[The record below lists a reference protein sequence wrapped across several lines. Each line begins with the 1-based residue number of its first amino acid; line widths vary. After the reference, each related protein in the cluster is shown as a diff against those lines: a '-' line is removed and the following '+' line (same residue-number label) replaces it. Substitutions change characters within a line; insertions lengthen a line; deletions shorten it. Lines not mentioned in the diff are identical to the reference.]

1 MLVAEP
7 RDSRAI
13 LAESGGDQQRVVGAT
28 AEPHLDALLADADL
42 GGSAHEAVEQLARPL
57 ALVPVPDATRQQAV
71 QRARHQ
77 CELQV
82 GVDLQRY
89 GRGQRVHV
97 EEVDRLSDRVL
108 DHHAAGVAVDEL
120 GGLGVKLVGEQQRG
134 LVVAEAGDR
143 DLADRDGVVGQG
155 DAAVEG
161 GRVAVLAADVAQ
173 GQALPAFSGE
183 QVADQLL
190 GAAPQGQEADA
201 KSLQAG
207 QDGVGGEAGVEHQ
220 FARQLAG
227 AFTVGRGEAQDSLVL
242 VLLAHGGVGEAE
254 DVLLGVADQEGEH
267 AALAA
272 AALGDEVLLQEG
284 FVAVVGDG
292 VEVEIERAAALD
304 SEVAGGGEP
313 VGSPAGYEAGVNAAG
328 VLGKRGALGNGVEAG
343 EQGEALVKGV
353 GHEAGGAT
361 DAPEL
366 EGEQGAAGA
375 GGGDGG
381 GTGQATAAD
390 VGVEV
395 ELGEEGQEE
404 EQAAEVGAE
413 GARGEVEGVDGSGG
427 GLDGAVGVVALVAG
441 AAPEAG
447 QASVF
452 EDLGDGGDGGGQ
464 TFVLEALGDLVGG
477 DVAGAELEDA
487 LAEAG
492 LGVVGGSGLGGA
504 AARQEEGAVGVLAEV
519 GEDVAEGA
527 GGVAEAA
534 GGHGEREVLDAEGAQ
549 GFVAA
554 LVGVGGDE
562 EAIGEVLHGN

>member
-28 AEPHLDALLADADL
+28 AELHLDALLADADL

-89 GRGQRVHV
+89 GRGQRVHM

-134 LVVAEAGDR
+134 LVVAEADDR
-143 DLADRDGVVGQG
+143 DLADRGGVVGQG

-161 GRVAVLAADVAQ
+161 GRVAVFAADVAQ

-190 GAAPQGQEADA
+190 GAAPQGQKADA

-227 AFTVGRGEAQDSLVL
+227 AFAAGLGEAQDGLVL
-242 VLLAHGGVGEAE
+242 VLLAHGGVGKAE
-254 DVLLGVADQEGEH
+254 DVLLGVADQEGKH

-313 VGSPAGYEAGVNAAG
+313 VGSPAGYQAGVDAAG
-328 VLGKRGALGNGVEAG
+328 VLGKRGALGDGVEAG

-361 DAPEL
+361 DTPEL

-395 ELGEEGQEE
+395 ELGEEGQEQ

-413 GARGEVEGVDGSGG
+413 GARGEVEGVDGSGDG
-427 GLDGAVGVVALVAG
+427 PQPEEHGLAVQRGPERLQARLTLLHLSTKWGSLQITPASHVRWNVRSCDGFILREAAKDRLECVHRKG
-441 AAPEAG
+441 AAGDTETPRCLSGTEFLHPLILDLACKYVACTVEPEM
-447 QASVF
+447 V
-452 EDLGDGGDGGGQ
+452 DK
-464 TFVLEALGDLVGG
+464 T
-477 DVAGAELEDA
+477 
-487 LAEAG
+487 
-492 LGVVGGSGLGGA
+492 
-504 AARQEEGAVGVLAEV
+504 
-519 GEDVAEGA
+519 
-527 GGVAEAA
+527 
-534 GGHGEREVLDAEGAQ
+534 
-549 GFVAA
+549 
-554 LVGVGGDE
+554 
-562 EAIGEVLHGN
+562 